1 MLNIFSWVFWPFVS
15 SIKNICYTFFANF
28 KIEMFVFSLR
38 CMNDLYLQNTSCLCF
53 ANIFSQMMSCLFI
66 FFTGSFDEHKFV
78 IVMKSTVSIFL
89 LWFLPSVSCIRK
101 LAYAQVLYFLHMS
114 IFNCVITLVRFI
126 LLLSKGNCWA
136 THIWLFSSPL
146 SLSSPAWPPH
156 CGRAVA
162 EPRLVLAG
170 WEYFFFLRPHRPLP
184 TPIPLSQLSTD
195 LTRY

>member
-1 MLNIFSWVFWPFVS
+1 MTIILNIFSWVFWPFVS
-15 SIKNICYTFFANF
+15 SIKNICYIFFANF

-78 IVMKSTVSIFL
+78 ILMKSTVSIFL

-114 IFNCVITLVRFI
+114 IFNCV
-126 LLLSKGNCWA
+126 SSS
-136 THIWLFSSPL
+136 SSPKATVERHTFGF
-146 SLSSPAWPPH
+146 SHHHCPSPPQPDH
-156 CGRAVA
+156 LTVEELA
-162 EPRLVLAG
+162 ESWLVLAG